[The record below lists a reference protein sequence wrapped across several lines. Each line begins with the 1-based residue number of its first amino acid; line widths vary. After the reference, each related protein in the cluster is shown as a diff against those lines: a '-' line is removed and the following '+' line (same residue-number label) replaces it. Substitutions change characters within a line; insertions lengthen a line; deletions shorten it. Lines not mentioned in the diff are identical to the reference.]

1 MKKKLNILFGL
12 IISFLMIIIPIS
24 VSAYDGN
31 PSITV
36 EASQSDGKVQIH
48 GRVTDGVEVPTV
60 AVAIAVYK
68 ENGTDLVTMETVQ
81 TKVIGEVPA
90 PSDYGDDLMLKVREY
105 SVSMNLPEETYLIRV
120 ADYNGGP
127 FVETKLTVAKEDE
140 VIPEDEV
147 TPEKV
152 EEQQGETSTSENPIT
167 SDNIMKALAI
177 FVISALGIFIVIMI
191 NKKIKKQKA
200 IK

>member
-12 IISFLMIIIPIS
+12 IISFLMIIIPIA
-24 VSAYDGN
+24 VSAYDGSS
-31 PSITV
+31 SITV

-48 GRVTDGVEVPTV
+48 GRATDSIEVPTL
-60 AVAIAVYK
+60 AVVVAVYK

-147 TPEKV
+147 APEEV
-152 EEQQGETSTSENPIT
+152 EEKQGETSTSENPIT

>member
-12 IISFLMIIIPIS
+12 IISFLMIIIPIA
-24 VSAYDGN
+24 VSAYDGSS
-31 PSITV
+31 SITV

-48 GRVTDGVEVPTV
+48 GRVTDSIEIPTL
-60 AVAIAVYK
+60 AVVVAVYK
-68 ENGTDLVTMETVQ
+68 ENGSDLVTMETVQ

-90 PSDYGDDLMLKVREY
+90 PSDYGDDLMLKVKEY